1 MTDTPPSASRPDGTE
16 GRPPRLWLTLVLA
29 LVAAKLAIHLLL
41 SNRPGYFRDELYFLD
56 CARHLDWGYVDCAPL
71 VAVYAK
77 VALLLGGSLPA
88 LQLIGALGGAAT
100 IVLTVLLAWRLGGGR
115 FAQALAGLAVLV
127 VPVNLAIASVLSMNA
142 FEPLFWM
149 GCAYVLVRIVQTGD
163 SRLWLAFGA
172 LAGLG
177 LMNKHSTIFF
187 GAAVAIAVLATPL
200 RRELRRPWIWLGALV
215 ALAVFAPNLIWQ
227 WQHGFPTLED
237 LRNVRESGKNVVL
250 SPLAFLGTQ
259 VKMMHPVLLP
269 LWLGGLWSLLAG
281 RLRRYRALGIAFL
294 ALLAIMM
301 AMKGKN
307 YYVAPAYPML
317 LAAGAVAL
325 EGWLERRAWTR
336 ARLWLRAA
344 VLAVVALAGAVA
356 APLVLTILGP
366 EQYLDYQDRLGVGPS
381 KTEVNHEGPLPQL
394 YGDQFGWPEFVAE
407 VARIYHALPE
417 EGRAKACILASNY
430 GEAGAINLFGPR
442 YGLPPAI
449 SGHQTHW
456 LWGWGDCTGEVL
468 IWTQAKYWGLG
479 EVCGSVEIGGEHH
492 HLWGMAEEDGPI
504 AVCRDLKVPMAELWP
519 EIKHW
524 N

>member
-1 MTDTPPSASRPDGTE
+1 MIDTPAPSRAGEAAGTA
-16 GRPPRLWLTLVLA
+16 PPRLWLTLVLA
-29 LVAAKLAIHLLL
+29 LVAAKLAVHLLL

-71 VAVYAK
+71 VALYAK

-100 IVLTVLLAWRLGGGR
+100 IVVTVLLAWRLGGGR
-115 FAQALAGLAVLV
+115 FAQGLAGLAALV
-127 VPVNLAIASVLSMNA
+127 VPVYLAIGSILSMNA

-149 GCAYVLVRIVQTGD
+149 GCAYVLVRLVQTGD
-163 SRLWLAFGA
+163 SRLWLAFGL

-177 LMNKHSTIFF
+177 LMNKHSTLFF
-187 GAAVAIAVLATPL
+187 GAAVAIAVILTPL

-215 ALAVFAPNLIWQ
+215 ALAVFTPNLVWQ

-250 SPLAFLGTQ
+250 APLAFVAEQTVL
-259 VKMMHPVLLP
+259 MHPVLLP

-281 RLRRYRALGIAFL
+281 RLRRYRALGITFVAVLVIMF
-294 ALLAIMM
+294 ALR
-301 AMKGKN
+301 GKS
-307 YYVAPAYPML
+307 YYLAPAYPML
-317 LAAGAVAL
+317 LAAGAVAFD
-325 EGWLERRAWTR
+325 GWLERRAWAR
-336 ARLWLRAA
+336 ARAWPRAV
-344 VLAVVALAGAVA
+344 VLAVVVAAGAVT

-381 KTEVNHEGPLPQL
+381 KTEVDHEGPLPQL
-394 YGDQFGWPEFVAE
+394 YGDQFGWPEFVAT

-417 EGRAKACILASNY
+417 QERAKACILASNY
-430 GEAGAINLFGPR
+430 GEAGAINLFGPAH
-442 YGLPPAI
+442 GLPPAI
-449 SGHQTHW
+449 SGHQTHSF
-456 LWGWGDCTGEVL
+456 WGWGDCTGEVL
-468 IWTQAKYWGLG
+468 IWTQAKYWDLD
-479 EVCGSVEIGGEHH
+479 EFCGSVEIAGEHH

-504 AVCRDLKVPMAELWP
+504 AVCRDLKLPMAELWP
-519 EIKHW
+519 EIRHW